1 MQTAGKGKLCGK
13 FAGEKGGWWWV
24 QLQDRGKGSFQREWR
39 SQWRGLQCLKAEMG
53 VQQKWWDSWAPLQWK
68 TQTSPFG
75 IVCLYSQNSLWIQ
88 LFPKKGKI
96 SHKSNKIPR
105 VSCFPGHEPRLHRQ
119 MLVVPEQEGVLKLGL
134 SAVFL
139 GAAVSCVISLCL
151 SFTAVKTI
159 EVAKR
164 TPSELMFDWKV
175 YSNSCGNTTVPLT
188 VQLHPR
194 KHFQFLFFS
203 GSHGLC

>member
-1 MQTAGKGKLCGK
+1 MVGSAAG
-13 FAGEKGGWWWV
+13 
-24 QLQDRGKGSFQREWR
+24 QRER
-39 SQWRGLQCLKAEMG
+39 IISEGMTVPVKGIAMFESRDGGTAEVVGLLN
-53 VQQKWWDSWAPLQWK
+53 PLQWK

-75 IVCLYSQNSLWIQ
+75 IVCLCSQNSLWIH

-119 MLVVPEQEGVLKLGL
+119 MLVVPEQEGFLKLGL

-139 GAAVSCVISLCL
+139 GAAVSCTCCVISLCL

-175 YSNSCGNTTVPLT
+175 YSNSRGNTTVPLT
-188 VQLHPR
+188 VQLHPW
-194 KHFQFLFFS
+194 KHFQFLFSS